1 MGKSSRR
8 LRRNSEKQAK
18 KDLAQ
23 KVNMFD
29 HLPDSCTACTKPFDK
44 RNRDMVKSWN
54 VIVREQEKK
63 VNLYC
68 PPCWD
73 KAHEI
78 LEDFKNKIKENMKDA
93 SPKVEP

>member
-1 MGKSSRR
+1 MGKFSKKMKRDR
-8 LRRNSEKQAK
+8 TKQAE

-29 HLPDSCTACTKPFDK
+29 HLPDSCTACSKPFDK
-44 RNRDMVKSWN
+44 LDRDMVMSWN
-54 VIVREQEKK
+54 VVVKDKDKQ

-73 KAHEI
+73 KANEI
-78 LEDFKNKIKENMKDA
+78 LEDFKKKLMEKMQNDSQE
-93 SPKVEP
+93 S

>member
-8 LRRNSEKQAK
+8 LRRNSEKQADN
-18 KDLAQ
+18 DLAQ

-29 HLPDSCTACTKPFDK
+29 HIPDECTACEKPFDK
-44 RNRDMVKSWN
+44 LNREMVMSWN

-73 KAHEI
+73 KANEI
-78 LEDFKNKIKENMKDA
+78 LEDFKNKIMERTQDDSEK
-93 SPKVEP
+93 S

>member
-1 MGKSSRR
+1 MSKSSRR

-44 RNRDMVKSWN
+44 LDRDMVMSWN
-54 VIVREQEKK
+54 VIVREEEKK

-73 KAHEI
+73 KANEI
-78 LEDFKNKIKENMKDA
+78 LQDFRHRLMEKTEDADKK
-93 SPKVEP
+93 S

>member
-1 MGKSSRR
+1 MGKLSKKIKRDRS
-8 LRRNSEKQAK
+8 KQAE

-29 HLPDSCTACTKPFDK
+29 RIPDKCTACESPFDK
-44 RNRDMVKSWN
+44 LNREMVMSWN

-68 PPCWD
+68 PSCWG
-73 KAHEI
+73 KANEI
-78 LEDFKNKIKENMKDA
+78 LEDFRKKLEERRDDNGQE
-93 SPKVEP
+93 S

>member
-29 HLPDSCTACTKPFDK
+29 RLPSSCTACEKPFDK
-44 RNRDMVKSWN
+44 QNREMVTSWN
-54 VIVREQEKK
+54 VVVKDQDKQ

-73 KAHEI
+73 KANEI
-78 LEDFKNKIKENMKDA
+78 LEDFKNRLMEKMQNDSEE
-93 SPKVEP
+93 S